1 MLRRGLRLAVV
12 QRNGLVRPWD
22 RADGVVQR
30 SSLDDAERAL
40 ALKLVLRPA
49 VAEVP
54 VAGIIQDRN
63 ALPEISG

>member
-1 MLRRGLRLAVV
+1 VLRWGLRLAVV
-12 QRNGLVRPWD
+12 KRNGLVRPWD

-30 SSLDDAERAL
+30 AGLDDAERAL

-54 VAGIIQDRN
+54 VAGIVQDRN